1 MNPLLNLQK
10 NLPQNLDGAVI
21 FSEHNRRYFT
31 GFNSS
36 DGILFVTREAA
47 VFLVDFRYIEMAK
60 SQIKGCEVVLLTDK
74 SRQLLE
80 LFNKYAVLSCGIEA
94 FELRVASLSKLKKDL
109 PQVKF
114 DETNELNNIIEN
126 LRMIKSDEE
135 LENIRVAQRI
145 TDAAFEHIIKFIK
158 IGMTEQQVALELEY
172 FIKCNGA
179 SRGSFDFI
187 VVSAENSS
195 LPHGVPTERKLQNGD
210 MITMD
215 FGAVYNGYCSD
226 MTRTVAIGSVTE
238 QQRQVYNTV
247 LQAQLAA
254 EKAVKSGLKGCEID
268 KIARDII
275 DNAGYKG
282 CFGHGLGHSV
292 GLLIHEEPR
301 FSPSCN
307 TILEKNMVMTV
318 EPGIYLEKQFGVR
331 MEDLIIITENGCENL
346 TKSAK
351 ELIIL

>member
-1 MNPLLNLQK
+1 MNSLLNLQK
-10 NLPQNLDGAVI
+10 LMPKNLDGAVI

-36 DGILFVTREAA
+36 DGILFVTREVA
-47 VFLVDFRYIEMAK
+47 VFLVDFRYIEAAK
-60 SQIKGCEVVLLTDK
+60 SSTPGCEVVLLTDK
-74 SRQLLE
+74 SKQLLG
-80 LFNKYAVLSCGIEA
+80 LFNKYSVLSCGIEA
-94 FELRVASLSKLKKDL
+94 FELRVATLSRLKKDL

-114 DETNELNNIIEN
+114 DETCEFNIIIEN
-126 LRMIKSDEE
+126 LRRIKSNEE
-135 LENIRVAQRI
+135 LENIKHAQLI

-158 IGMTEQQVALELEY
+158 IGMTEKQVALELEY

-247 LQAQLAA
+247 LHAQITA
-254 EKAVKSGLKGCEID
+254 EKAIKSGMKCNEID

-275 DNAGYKG
+275 DNAGFKG
-282 CFGHGLGHSV
+282 CFGHGLGHSL

-307 TILEKNMVMTV
+307 TILEKNMVLTV

-331 MEDLIIITENGCENL
+331 IEDMVIITENGCENL
-346 TKSAK
+346 TKSIK
-351 ELIIL
+351 ELIII